1 MFFIDIEELKG
12 IRVVG
17 KKVVEFISFSSE
29 EEIYAL
35 AEEKVCFFPDVFSLD
50 FKFFDLPFGG
60 SKAKSAIE
68 VEVLSEIE
76 DEKEKRDQSYI
87 IYTQKKRG
95 TSFAI
100 IYYPQITQNLFD
112 KGFSTILFKPVV
124 FLSLTSSVRGDGVFV
139 EVGKNSFSFAFSD
152 NSFLRFGSFAY
163 SDQEDIKYFCNLIL
177 SFFSPEKREN
187 LKFFVFGS
195 RYGLFPFPA
204 QVLTPRDVLQVDFD
218 DPSFTSLCI
227 ASVNRFPQV
236 KVSAKKEAPKIEI
249 FLRDSLP
256 YSIMSFLTVLFLSVP
271 NFFEIRNE
279 KKKQEFI
286 RSQMESVFKEVF
298 PDAKVVD
305 PFEQMKMEYSKAKN
319 TNFASAF
326 LNFYDFSRRISDYVA
341 RIEDFSSDGNEVTAE
356 LKIKEISYVEKIRES
371 LSEILDDLKVTS
383 TVRSRDGQYFI
394 MRITGN
400 IKSSKQKIK
409 KKEKNEPSSEEVL

>member
-1 MFFIDIEELKG
+1 MFFIDIGELKG
-12 IRVVG
+12 VRVAG

-35 AEEKVCFFPDVFSLD
+35 TEEKVGFFPDVFSLD

-68 VEVLSEIE
+68 IEILSELE
-76 DEKEKRDQSYI
+76 EEKEKRNENYI

-100 IYYPQITQNLFD
+100 IYNSLIVQNLFD

-124 FLSLTSSVRGDGVFV
+124 FLSLSSLVKGDGVFV
-139 EVGKNSFSFAFSD
+139 EVGKDTFSFAFSE

-195 RYGLFPFPA
+195 RYEIFPFQA
-204 QVLTPRDVLQVDFD
+204 QVLTPRDIFQVDFD

-227 ASVNRFPQV
+227 ASMNKFPQV
-236 KVSAKKEAPKIEI
+236 KVSAKKEIPKIET
-249 FLRDSLP
+249 FLRNSLP
-256 YSIMSFLTVLFLSVP
+256 YSIMSFLTVLFLSIP
-271 NFFEIRNE
+271 NFFEIRGE

-305 PFEQMKMEYSKAKN
+305 PFEQMKMEYSKLKN
-319 TNFASAF
+319 ANFASAF
-326 LNFYDFSRRISDYVA
+326 LNFYDFSRKISDYVV
-341 RIEDFSSDGNEVTAE
+341 RIEDFSSDGNEITAE

-371 LSEILDDLKVTS
+371 LSDILDDLKVTS

-394 MRITGN
+394 MRIAGS

-409 KKEKNEPSSEEVL
+409 KKRENESRPEEVL